1 MLKEN
6 VCLKMLFAILCC
18 VFVNT
23 IFQPW
28 IIEKF
33 TLEGLIDIIF
43 YFIYFSPF
51 AAKGGW
57 MIDDKGWSA
66 MRQKQ
71 GSCFLQLSPLAEC
84 FIMNIC
90 VQQHLPHFSNK
101 MAGPF

>member
-6 VCLKMLFAILCC
+6 VCLKMLFAVLCY

-43 YFIYFSPF
+43 ISFIFLLLLRREVE
-51 AAKGGW
+51 W
-57 MIDDKGWSA
+57 LMIKVEVLWGKNSEVVFCN
-66 MRQKQ
+66 
-71 GSCFLQLSPLAEC
+71 SLL
-84 FIMNIC
+84 
-90 VQQHLPHFSNK
+90 
-101 MAGPF
+101 

>member
-23 IFQPW
+23 IFQPR

-51 AAKGGW
+51 ATKGG
-57 MIDDKGWSA
+57 
-66 MRQKQ
+66 
-71 GSCFLQLSPLAEC
+71 
-84 FIMNIC
+84 
-90 VQQHLPHFSNK
+90 
-101 MAGPF
+101 

>member
-33 TLEGLIDIIF
+33 TLEGLTDIIF

-51 AAKGGW
+51 ATKGGW

-66 MRQKQ
+66 MSQKQ
-71 GSCFLQLSPLAEC
+71 GSCFFATLS
-84 FIMNIC
+84 
-90 VQQHLPHFSNK
+90 FSWMFYNEN
-101 MAGPF
+101 MCATTFTPF